1 MSDWNSIFG
10 QTAPGLLEGALQ
22 MGHQLGESEY
32 HWEVSKY
39 FLGWGVPVYLAALTN
54 ALGEEE
60 ASALVPDFLRELEAA
75 IHAHSAEDD
84 QFPEDEFID
93 LVESIRQQKVWLA
106 EVAGG
111 EANDAD
117 APSVA
122 VSSHRP
128 GLKRRKPGE
137 EPLEFRIG
145 EAAHNIVK
153 VAFTVSRD
161 QFSPETV
168 GEAAT
173 WILAGGSSAFLK
185 GLEVGMGEEEAE
197 RSKPSFFSHL
207 HHELREQYEEI
218 EGYPLNHYL
227 EIAGSIARKWLRLN
241 ETSPPEEE

>member
-1 MSDWNSIFG
+1 
-10 QTAPGLLEGALQ
+10 

-54 ALGEEE
+54 ALGEDE

-75 IHAHSAEDD
+75 IHARSAVDD
-84 QFPEDEFID
+84 QFPEDEFME

-111 EANDAD
+111 EAKEAD
-117 APSVA
+117 GQPATGATS
-122 VSSHRP
+122 RP
-128 GLKRRKPGE
+128 GLKKPKAEE
-137 EPLEFRIG
+137 EPLDFRMG
-145 EAAHNIVK
+145 EAAYNIVK

-161 QFSPETV
+161 QFGPETV

-185 GLEVGMGEEEAE
+185 GLEVGMGEEAAE
-197 RSKPSFFSHL
+197 RNKPSFFSHL

-218 EGYPLNHYL
+218 EGYPLNHFL

-241 ETSPPEEE
+241 ETSPPKEE